1 MIFQYSSFLFI
12 KYCLFSVCFPTRE
25 LGSSRLVLVGA
36 SNTAKI
42 AALIRPSEQVTY
54 LPLPAQTLPA
64 GSVADVA
71 LKVVELAQGKKYII
85 IIDIF
90 SSAVY
95 MGSDEMGMPVAAF
108 QS

>member
-1 MIFQYSSFLFI
+1 M
-12 KYCLFSVCFPTRE
+12 
-25 LGSSRLVLVGA
+25 
-36 SNTAKI
+36 
-42 AALIRPSEQVTY
+42 
-54 LPLPAQTLPA
+54 
-64 GSVADVA
+64 ADVA

-95 MGSDEMGMPVAAF
+95 MVSDEMGMPVAAF

>member
-1 MIFQYSSFLFI
+1 M
-12 KYCLFSVCFPTRE
+12 
-25 LGSSRLVLVGA
+25 SRLLTCHSLLRPCQLV
-36 SNTAKI
+36 
-42 AALIRPSEQVTY
+42 VCM
-54 LPLPAQTLPA
+54 
-64 GSVADVA
+64 ADVA